1 MTIKYKVE
9 GHPDLVKVGSAI
21 INNNTE
27 EYQKARAR
35 VKLGDE
41 IAHLKERME
50 GIETM
55 LNKILEHVEKKH
67 GD

>member
-50 GIETM
+50 GIET
-55 LNKILEHVEKKH
+55 IH
-67 GD
+67 